1 MRDVI
6 LNFLEATESAAI
18 NSASFVAKG
27 NKNQLDAVAVRS
39 LRDTINM
46 LPVSVN
52 VVTGEGTIDNA
63 PLLSMGE
70 ILGYGGRA
78 LDMAVDPVDG
88 TSLAANGQANSV
100 VSLSIAPQGS
110 LQPLPDMYMEKM
122 VCPVPYLLDME
133 CSLEYNVRN
142 VANALHKPTSELRV
156 AVLNKPRHETAIR
169 TLREMNVKVYLIN
182 DGDILAS
189 LDVMQ
194 NKYDFL
200 YSIGGAPE
208 GLISA
213 CIVAALNGDM
223 ATRLVSSAEFKQTS
237 EEYKKYE
244 AECCKNLNLQMG
256 EILPLSRLV
265 KAKDIFTILTCL
277 TDCGDATGPEINE
290 SRISVNSII
299 VEGKHSCVTYMA
311 KTKFNVN

>member
-39 LRDTINM
+39 LRDTINI

-156 AVLNKPRHETAIR
+156 AVSQQTTAR
-169 TLREMNVKVYLIN
+169 NGNSYAKRNERQ
-182 DGDILAS
+182 S
-189 LDVMQ
+189 LSHQ
-194 NKYDFL
+194 
-200 YSIGGAPE
+200 
-208 GLISA
+208 
-213 CIVAALNGDM
+213 
-223 ATRLVSSAEFKQTS
+223 
-237 EEYKKYE
+237 
-244 AECCKNLNLQMG
+244 
-256 EILPLSRLV
+256 
-265 KAKDIFTILTCL
+265 
-277 TDCGDATGPEINE
+277 
-290 SRISVNSII
+290 
-299 VEGKHSCVTYMA
+299 
-311 KTKFNVN
+311 